1 MDVFHKADGPR
12 SSVLAMKTD
21 YYKWEISYKLL
32 TNQCLHLSEHRE
44 VFIWEKKEALSNK
57 EQEFSNKT
65 VKQKQLN
72 KKL

>member
-1 MDVFHKADGPR
+1 MKMDD
-12 SSVLAMKTD
+12 
-21 YYKWEISYKLL
+21 YKWEISYKLL
-32 TNQCLHLSEHRE
+32 TNECLHLSEQKQ
-44 VFIWEKKEALSNK
+44 VFIWEKKRKALSNK